1 MTDYND
7 FEFEWE
13 GVIAYLD
20 TPTIDGRF
28 ISSSGFR
35 AKIPSVVR
43 LLKPAKWPG
52 INPAIVGKILHTWLD
67 GTKVMGLGV
76 SSEELTGA
84 AVPNIV
90 PRVTAETPTLT
101 RFRDMPTLLVGVTF
115 GAESA
120 WANHEPITCK
130 PRQPLKQRDGW
141 DATQGED
148 Q

>member
-7 FEFEWE
+7 LGFEWE

-20 TPTIDGRF
+20 TETKDGRF

-43 LLKPAKWPG
+43 LLKPVKWPG
-52 INPAIVGKILHTWLD
+52 INPAIVGKIMHTWLD
-67 GTKVMGLGV
+67 GTKVMGAGI
-76 SSEELTGA
+76 SNEELTGV
-84 AVPNIV
+84 AVPDIV
-90 PRVTAETPTLT
+90 PRVTAETSSLT

-120 WANHEPITCK
+120 WANHEPVTCN
-130 PRQPLKQRDGW
+130 RRTHD
-141 DATQGED
+141 
-148 Q
+148 